1 MKINEK
7 NLCMFATTPPVDLEG
22 WLNKR
27 GEINKSWQKRW
38 FVLKGNLLFYFERKG
53 DREPLGMIILEGCTV
68 ELAEEG
74 EQYCFQVIFHGPNNR
89 TYYLST
95 ESQSNMEQWMKALTC
110 AGYDYM
116 KLMVAELQ
124 RQLDEIE
131 GCKEK
136 TAEATP
142 LPPPKAPPRRQNP
155 FNRPPPV
162 EYAANTA
169 FDMSG
174 LMTTAPVPSLVSPQV
189 TRKAPAPP
197 TSSSASQ
204 KVISLELS
212 SPTETILS
220 SAGPESASQTPASE
234 RNGALS
240 RSASGASSRSHPS
253 NSNSVLNVDLLAVVD
268 DEFSFERMHLQLG
281 TPVLADLRARKIAME
296 KSEHPLIMF

>member
-27 GEINKSWQKRW
+27 GEVNKSWQRRW

-74 EQYCFQVIFHGPNNR
+74 EQYCFQIIFHGANNR

-95 ESQSNMEQWMKALTC
+95 ESQGNMEQWMKALTC

-131 GCKEK
+131 DGGKLSADDALENS
-136 TAEATP
+136 P
-142 LPPPKAPPRRQNP
+142 LPPPPKAPPRRQNP
-155 FNRPPPV
+155 GFQHRPAVPPIEYATNAEFVASDASTVLPSPKVIRRAPPAPIAAIHQHPHRSEAVNLELRSPPEPPV
-162 EYAANTA
+162 SSNTVA
-169 FDMSG
+169 S
-174 LMTTAPVPSLVSPQV
+174 A
-189 TRKAPAPP
+189 
-197 TSSSASQ
+197 TSQ
-204 KVISLELS
+204 
-212 SPTETILS
+212 
-220 SAGPESASQTPASE
+220 
-234 RNGALS
+234 
-240 RSASGASSRSHPS
+240 
-253 NSNSVLNVDLLAVVD
+253 LNVVDLLNVAGD
-268 DEFSFERMHLQLG
+268 HPTTDEFSFERMHSLLG
-281 TPVLADLRARKIAME
+281 APVLVHLRARKTAME
-296 KSEHPLIMF
+296 KSEQPLISF

>member
-1 MKINEK
+1 MMKINEK

-27 GEINKSWQKRW
+27 GEINKSWQRRW

-74 EQYCFQVIFHGPNNR
+74 EQYCFQIMFHGPNNR

-136 TAEATP
+136 TPEVTP
-142 LPPPKAPPRRQNP
+142 LPAPKAPPRRQNP

-162 EYAANTA
+162 EYASNAVC
-169 FDMSG
+169 D
-174 LMTTAPVPSLVSPQV
+174 PSAALPMATSHFSPQV
-189 TRKAPAPP
+189 TRKAPPP
-197 TSSSASQ
+197 PGQQPPS
-204 KVISLELS
+204 
-212 SPTETILS
+212 TEAIAT
-220 SAGPESASQTPASE
+220 
-234 RNGALS
+234 
-240 RSASGASSRSHPS
+240 S
-253 NSNSVLNVDLLAVVD
+253 NSTTSRIQTQPTNSINGSGGVLNVVDLLPIVGDGTGAGTVD
-268 DEFSFERMHLQLG
+268 EYTFEEMHRQLG
-281 TPVLADLRARKIAME
+281 VPILADLKARKMAME
-296 KSEHPLIMF
+296 KSEQPLIMF

>member
-1 MKINEK
+1 MMKINEK

-27 GEINKSWQKRW
+27 GEVNKSWQRRW

-74 EQYCFQVIFHGPNNR
+74 EQYCFQIIFHGPNNR

-136 TAEATP
+136 TPETTP

-155 FNRPPPV
+155 FNRPPPPPV
-162 EYAANTA
+162 ECASNTVFDPCAAA
-169 FDMSG
+169 LPMAASHFSPRAVRK
-174 LMTTAPVPSLVSPQV
+174 APPPPLVSPSSQ
-189 TRKAPAPP
+189 PASNI
-197 TSSSASQ
+197 TNGRSQ
-204 KVISLELS
+204 
-212 SPTETILS
+212 LS
-220 SAGPESASQTPASE
+220 SAHS
-234 RNGALS
+234 
-240 RSASGASSRSHPS
+240 SGG
-253 NSNSVLNVDLLAVVD
+253 SVLNVDLLAAGGEGGGTRS
-268 DEFSFERMHLQLG
+268 DEFGFEQMHRLLG
-281 TPVLADLRARKIAME
+281 VPILADLKARKMAME
-296 KSEHPLIMF
+296 KSEPPLIMF

>member
-27 GEINKSWQKRW
+27 GEVNKSWQRRW

-74 EQYCFQVIFHGPNNR
+74 EQYCFQIIFHGPNNR

-95 ESQSNMEQWMKALTC
+95 ESQGNMEQWMKALTC

-131 GCKEK
+131 GGCKPPP
-136 TAEATP
+136 TP
-142 LPPPKAPPRRQNP
+142 EDSPLLPPPKAPPRRQNP
-155 FNRPPPV
+155 GFQNHRPAAPPIEYASNAEFVASDASTVLPSPKVIRRAPAAPIPAIHREAVINLELRSPVEPPV
-162 EYAANTA
+162 GTCPPTVGATSQLNVVDLLNLGTGGGG
-169 FDMSG
+169 DQQ
-174 LMTTAPVPSLVSPQV
+174 QV
-189 TRKAPAPP
+189 APAP
-197 TSSSASQ
+197 A
-204 KVISLELS
+204 
-212 SPTETILS
+212 
-220 SAGPESASQTPASE
+220 
-234 RNGALS
+234 
-240 RSASGASSRSHPS
+240 
-253 NSNSVLNVDLLAVVD
+253 
-268 DEFSFERMHLQLG
+268 DEFSFERMHSLLG
-281 TPVLADLRARKIAME
+281 APVLVHLRARKTAME
-296 KSEHPLIMF
+296 KSEQPLISF